1 MINISELLNINKKII
16 LASRSPRRKLLLE
29 QLGFAIS
36 IMPADID
43 EDKFPNNLIPSEI
56 AKYLAAQKARAVL
69 SEINEPA
76 YVISADTIVVL
87 DNTILNKPNDTADA
101 EAILTRLS
109 GRTHTVYTG
118 LTIAESGT
126 NRIME
131 DVQSTEVTF
140 RDLSIAEIRAYIATG
155 SPMDKAGAY
164 GIQDDFGAVFVS
176 NIKGCYYNIVGLP
189 LEMLYSNFQKF
200 RATDEIAK

>member
-1 MINISELLNINKKII
+1 MINISELLNIDKKII

-29 QLGFAIS
+29 QLGFCID
-36 IMPADID
+36 IVPADID
-43 EDKFPNNLIPSEI
+43 EDQFPNNLTPSEI
-56 AKYLAAQKARAVL
+56 AKYLAAQKARAVM
-69 SEINEPA
+69 SIINEPA
-76 YVISADTIVVL
+76 YIISADTIVVL
-87 DNTILNKPNDTADA
+87 DNTILNKPNDASDA
-101 EAILTRLS
+101 EAMLARLS

-126 NRIME
+126 NRVME
-131 DVQSTEVTF
+131 DVQATEVTF

-189 LEMLYSNFQKF
+189 LEMLYSNFKKF
-200 RATDEIAK
+200 RAADEITK